1 MVRLA
6 IQLRF
11 EVIEETPVTPV
22 FAFIS
27 VVRHLSQMFPVF
39 VCVCASRK
47 ETPNERF
54 LFYKKNAENDFQK
67 TAKAPGFRRRFSFW
81 RTMSLRYSNDLY
93 IHSPSESGVYKNQST
108 SIQYT
113 VDWGIQK

>member
-39 VCVCASRK
+39 VCVCVR
-47 ETPNERF
+47 
-54 LFYKKNAENDFQK
+54 LGKKLQMSVSCSTKRTQK
-67 TAKAPGFRRRFSFW
+67 MISKKLQKRQDSDVGFPFEE
-81 RTMSLRYSNDLY
+81 L
-93 IHSPSESGVYKNQST
+93 
-108 SIQYT
+108 
-113 VDWGIQK
+113 